1 MRSQVDQLEQD
12 LSNLQPSTSSDE
24 KKQARRTSMLRNK
37 LQIAPDEIVEEVNL
51 SDEYDDEDMP
61 PREESSSS
69 SGFVEDESL
78 DTKLQKA
85 ESQLLP

>member
-1 MRSQVDQLEQD
+1 MEQD
-12 LSNLQPSTSSDE
+12 LSKLQPSTSSDE

-37 LQIAPDEIVEEVNL
+37 LQMAPDEIVEEVNL

-61 PREESSSS
+61 HEESSSS

-85 ESQLLP
+85 ESQLA